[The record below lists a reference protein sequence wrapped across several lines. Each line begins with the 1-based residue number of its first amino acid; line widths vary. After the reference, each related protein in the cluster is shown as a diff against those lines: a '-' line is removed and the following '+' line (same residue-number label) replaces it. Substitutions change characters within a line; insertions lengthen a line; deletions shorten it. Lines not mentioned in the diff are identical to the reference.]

1 MSGFLF
7 ILVYNSLTGMK
18 KKIDG
23 YDERHLAAIIRRK
36 MIQKDHGDKSKYD
49 KKNKSWKKD
58 TDEQN

>member
-7 ILVYNSLTGMK
+7 ILAYNSLTGMK

>member
-1 MSGFLF
+1 
-7 ILVYNSLTGMK
+7 MK